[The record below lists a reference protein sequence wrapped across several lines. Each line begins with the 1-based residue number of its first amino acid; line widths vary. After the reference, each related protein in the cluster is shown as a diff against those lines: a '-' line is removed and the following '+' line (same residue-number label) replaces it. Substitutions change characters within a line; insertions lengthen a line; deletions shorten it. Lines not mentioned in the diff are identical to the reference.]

1 MERPGWVDAYMA
13 AVGGKL
19 TAAEL
24 LAWDRDEDNGDDGDT
39 EAE

>member
-13 AVGGKL
+13 ALGGKL

-24 LAWDRDEDNGDDGDT
+24 LAWDRDEGEGDDEDA